1 MENWSKIRGPRSKV
15 RANARPLD
23 DGFWRLEFGFISRPA
38 LGLLLCVSIAGCGWL
53 PSLVRSSA
61 DKSLRL
67 TEEARQA
74 CESGDRERARQ
85 LLARAAEIAPD
96 DPEVERR
103 IARVLLLS
111 GDTNEAVKQLRYA
124 TRHGVDDPDAYLEL
138 ARVLLDA
145 RRYDECQE
153 MIDSALRLVPT
164 HVQAQLMAGRLA
176 ELRHKDDEALEIYYR
191 LLGNDP
197 SEIEATLC
205 VADVLVRMDRTSQA
219 APLLRTVVDSDRIPP
234 LEQARAHWAL
244 GLIYGRDHRWL
255 ESAAQLSAS
264 AALRPELSA
273 EESYQ
278 VAYAWWEA
286 GDREKAQE
294 YVSRTLAVSPQH
306 ADALA
311 LATALRQGDSAS
323 QTAYSRPPLPA
334 PKVWQ

>member
-1 MENWSKIRGPRSKV
+1 MV
-15 RANARPLD
+15 RALVRWLD
-23 DGFWRLEFGFISRPA
+23 DGLSTLDVGRIRRPV
-38 LGLLLCVSIAGCGWL
+38 LGLLLCAAIAGCGWL

-61 DKSLRL
+61 DKSVRL

-74 CESGDRERARQ
+74 CENGDRERARQ
-85 LLARAAEIAPD
+85 LLARAAEIASG

-111 GDTNEAVKQLRYA
+111 GDTNEAVKHLRYA
-124 TRHGVDDPDAYLEL
+124 TQHGVDDPDAYLEL
-138 ARVLLDA
+138 ARVLLDS

-153 MIDSALRLVPT
+153 MVDSALRLVPT

-197 SEIEATLC
+197 SAIEATLR

-219 APLLRTVVDSDRIPP
+219 APLLRTVVDSDRISP

-244 GLIYGRDHRWL
+244 GLIYGRDHRWA
-255 ESAAQLSAS
+255 ESAAQLTAA

-273 EESYQ
+273 EESYE

-286 GDREKAQE
+286 GDRDKAQE
-294 YVSRTLAVSPQH
+294 YVLRTLAVSPQH

-311 LATALRQGDSAS
+311 LSTVLRQGDAAS
-323 QTAYSRPPLPA
+323 QTAYSRLPLPA
-334 PKVWQ
+334 PKAWQ